1 MATKPWGSIREFTIV
16 EQAKFAFLDAG
27 EHALAIIP
35 TLVSWEGFAYGT
47 GFAGLAYLK
56 AMVNKPVADVLPNG
70 KAGSG
75 LWAIYQGAWE
85 VAKFKYGMGL
95 SNVE

>member
-1 MATKPWGSIREFTIV
+1 MSKPFGVIQSLGLV
-16 EQAKFAFLDAG
+16 DDLKFAFIDAG
-27 EHALAIIP
+27 NHALAILP
-35 TLVSWEGFAYGT
+35 TLVSAEGLAYGT

-56 AMVNKPVADVLPNG
+56 AMVNPTVAGVLPNG

-95 SNVE
+95 SDV